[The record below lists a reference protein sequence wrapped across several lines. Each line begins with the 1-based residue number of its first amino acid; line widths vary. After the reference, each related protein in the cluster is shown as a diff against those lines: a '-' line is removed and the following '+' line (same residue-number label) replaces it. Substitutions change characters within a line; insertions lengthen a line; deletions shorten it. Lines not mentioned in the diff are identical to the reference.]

1 VIRANATPD
10 RQDQST
16 THYVAFSFQDN
27 CLIPCWHQHNTIR
40 EAVATCIQNI
50 DDIVK
55 AFTDGRERPLTA
67 EEWDALRRALL
78 ELLLEERELAH
89 RDDITGE
96 LNRRAFI
103 EALTY
108 ESKRSR
114 RFRRPLTVVYL
125 DLDGFKKV
133 NDLLRHSTGD
143 KVLEVVAGTM
153 KRSLREMDSV
163 SRLHGDEYALL
174 LPETN
179 HENAKVVVDK
189 VRAALKSEM
198 KAHGWKITFSI
209 GVVTFRNPPNAP
221 DYMIDQADKVM
232 LSVKKAGK
240 NRTSYL
246 LLDGDVEFSTTEVKP

>member
-10 RQDQST
+10 RQDEST

-40 EAVATCIQNI
+40 EAVASCIRNI
-50 DDIVK
+50 DDTVK
-55 AFTDGRERPLTA
+55 AITDGRERPLTA
-67 EEWDALRRALL
+67 EEQAILFRALL
-78 ELLLEERELAH
+78 ELYLEEKEVAH
-89 RDDITGE
+89 RDDITGT
-96 LNRRAFI
+96 LNKRAFV
-103 EALTY
+103 EVLTH

-114 RFRRPLTVVYL
+114 RLRRPLSVVYV

-133 NDLLRHSTGD
+133 NDVLLHSTGD
-143 KVLEVVAGTM
+143 KVLEVVARTM
-153 KRSLREMDSV
+153 KRTLREMDFV

-174 LPETN
+174 LSETSY
-179 HENAKVVVDK
+179 ENAHVVVDK
-189 VRAALKSEM
+189 LRAALKSEM

-232 LSVKKAGK
+232 LSVKKTGK
-240 NRTSYL
+240 NRVSYL
-246 LLDGDVEFSTTEVKP
+246 VLDGNNPKF